1 MVNLALEIPV
11 QPETQ
16 PPGPA
21 QPGGCLA
28 YQAVTHCGLVRT
40 QNEDAYCV
48 EKTAPPEGPPRHLL
62 AIADGLGG
70 HESGEVA
77 SRMALEAVT
86 NEFRAWQGGSP
97 ERFVARAVRR
107 ANDEVFSATHQKPE
121 WHNMQTTLTTIA
133 LEGDVLAIGHV
144 GDCRL
149 YRLRNGRAELLTRD
163 HTMAMELMQLH
174 LISPEQAA
182 EHPGRYQLT
191 RAVGGEPFLRIDT
204 ARERVMPD
212 DTYLMCSDGLWAQI
226 SADELEQTM
235 READLGKA
243 CDNLV
248 QLALQSGAPDNITAI
263 MFRTTGVEQ
272 APAPSPSFWQALRHR
287 KNH

>member
-1 MVNLALEIPV
+1 MNTVLADISVP
-11 QPETQ
+11 QGTQ
-16 PPGPA
+16 PLGPQ
-21 QPGGCLA
+21 QPGGCLT
-28 YQAVTHCGLVRT
+28 YRSVTHCGLVRT
-40 QNEDAYCV
+40 QNEDACCV
-48 EKTAPPEGPPRHLL
+48 EQAMSPATPPRYLL

-70 HESGEVA
+70 HDSGEIA
-77 SRMALEAVT
+77 SRKALEAVT
-86 NEFRAWQGGSP
+86 NEFRTWQGGSP

-107 ANDEVFSATHQKPE
+107 ANDEVFAATHLQPE
-121 WHNMQTTLTTIA
+121 WHTMQTTLTAVA

-149 YRLRNGRAELLTRD
+149 YRLRNNSAELLTRD

-204 ARERVMPD
+204 SREKVMHG
-212 DTYLMCSDGLWAQI
+212 DTYLLCSDGLWAQI
-226 SADELEQTM
+226 STDDLEQTM
-235 READLGKA
+235 REQDINKA

-248 QLALQSGAPDNITAI
+248 QMALATGAPDNITAV
-263 MFRTTGVEQ
+263 MFHIDGIEQ
-272 APAPSPSFWQALRHR
+272 SPVSSPSFWQVLRHH

>member
-1 MVNLALEIPV
+1 
-11 QPETQ
+11 
-16 PPGPA
+16 
-21 QPGGCLA
+21 
-28 YQAVTHCGLVRT
+28 VTHCGLIRT
-40 QNEDAYCV
+40 QNEDGNCV
-48 EKTAPPEGPPRHLL
+48 EEAVSQTGVSRHLL

-70 HESGEVA
+70 HDSGEVA
-77 SRMALEAVT
+77 SRMALEAVRS
-86 NEFRAWQGGSP
+86 EFRAWQGGSP

-107 ANDEVFSATHQKPE
+107 ANDEVFAATHLRSE
-121 WHNMQTTLTTIA
+121 WRNMQTTFTAVA

-149 YRLRNGRAELLTRD
+149 YRLRNNRAELLTRD

-204 ARERVMPD
+204 SKERVTPD
-212 DTYLMCSDGLWAQI
+212 DIYLLCSDGLWAQI
-226 SADELEQTM
+226 SADDLEQTM
-235 READLGKA
+235 REPDLAFA

-248 QLALQSGAPDNITAI
+248 QMALQSGGPDNITVI
-263 MFRTTGVEQ
+263 MFRTTGMEQ
-272 APAPSPSFWQALRHR
+272 ASASSPSFWQSLRHR
-287 KNH
+287 KMH